1 MSSEDEGK
9 EAEVVD
15 VTPDGVEKAD
25 AAPEENAADVVAR
38 KLEEKKVDKELFD
51 STQSAISED
60 LKKGEKKFNQIFD
73 IMREHGET
81 LARIDER
88 TLSLARKN
96 GVE

>member
-1 MSSEDEGK
+1 MWTDIATGS
-9 EAEVVD
+9 VVIIFI
-15 VTPDGVEKAD
+15 GLIFKFHQAKLG
-25 AAPEENAADVVAR
+25 
-38 KLEEKKVDKELFD
+38 KLEEKKVDKELFE
-51 STQSAISED
+51 STHTAISED